1 MALSA
6 GLTGSA
12 ITKAS
17 SSDFIPELWS
27 DDIIAAYKANLVVG
41 NLVSKIN
48 HNGQKGDTIHIP
60 KPTRGTATAKAA
72 EGQVTIAQDTHG
84 TLDISINSHYEYS
97 KLIEDIVEV
106 QALDSLRRFYTDDG
120 GYALARQVDWDLHL
134 MGKMFAGWDG
144 NLPAIAEQ
152 TDVLGATVAY
162 AEGQVITD
170 VTGVLV
176 AWDTAA
182 AGGTGNALDI
192 TDIGMRHMI
201 QKLDDADVPQDNR
214 VLVVPPS
221 QRNALMGIDRFVSS
235 DFGGGTGNSNTVKNG
250 IIGQL
255 YGVDVYVSTACP
267 VVVDGN
273 AAEDQRAC
281 MFFHKDAV
289 VFVEQMSVRSQTQ
302 YKQEYLADLMTTDTI
317 YGKGMLRQEAGIALI
332 VPA

>member
-1 MALSA
+1 MALSTA
-6 GLTGSA
+6 WGTGTA
-12 ITKAS
+12 DTVTTAAN
-17 SSDFIPELWS
+17 FIPELWS
-27 DDIIAAYKANLVVG
+27 DDIIAAYKANLVLG

-48 HNGQKGDTIHIP
+48 HNGQKGDSIHIP
-60 KPTRGTATAKAA
+60 TPTRGTATAKAA
-72 EGQVTIAQDTHG
+72 EAQVTIAAATHG
-84 TLDISINSHYEYS
+84 VTDITIDKHYEYS

-134 MGKMFAGWDG
+134 MGSGFDGVGGTAGT
-144 NLPAIAEQ
+144 IQ
-152 TDVLGATVAY
+152 TDTLADGVVTY
-162 AEGQVITD
+162 DQGQVITAS
-170 VTGVLV
+170 TGVLA
-176 AWDTAA
+176 AWDTTANA
-182 AGGTGNALDI
+182 NAGNAIDI
-192 TDIGMRHMI
+192 TDIGFRHMI
-201 QKLDDADVPQDNR
+201 QALDDNDVPQDNR

-235 DFGGGTGNSNTVKNG
+235 DFGGGVGGSNTVKNG

-267 VVVDGN
+267 TVADTGT
-273 AAEDQRAC
+273 AEDQRAC

-302 YKQEYLADLMTTDTI
+302 YKQEYLADLLTTDTV
-317 YGKGMLRQEAGIALI
+317 YGKGMLRSDAGIALI